1 MLYLVPT
8 PIGNL
13 QDMTPRAIETLR
25 SVDLILAEDSR
36 NTGRL
41 LKHFEIDTT
50 MTAYHAHNEHR
61 IVDHLIHDLISGRD
75 MALVSDAGTP
85 AISDPGFLLVRMC
98 HEHQVPVTCLPGASA
113 LLPALA
119 ISGIPCDRF
128 YFEGFLPH
136 KKGRKTRIEYLGQ
149 LDCTVALYESPHR
162 IIKTLSELLQYLKE
176 DREVAVVR
184 EISKMYE
191 TIYRGSLTEVKN
203 QIEALPSIK
212 GEFVIVMSRSSTD
225 KKNENIRSKAEIKV
239 NFALNAIVEVVKANP
254 KKSAV
259 LSSIK
264 SSLKNFHDFDSEENE
279 RALYYFEKS
288 LEILGIENSNE
299 LR

>member
-176 DREVAVVR
+176 EREVAVVR

-225 KKNENIRSKAEIKV
+225 KKNENIRSNDIRDKGH
-239 NFALNAIVEVVKANP
+239 
-254 KKSAV
+254 S
-259 LSSIK
+259 
-264 SSLKNFHDFDSEENE
+264 
-279 RALYYFEKS
+279 
-288 LEILGIENSNE
+288 
-299 LR
+299 